1 MAIHSYV
8 IVYTILLNLFLQ
20 GRFTKMKRAIN
31 PDTIMSIGTA
41 YIGLEEKTP
50 TTKAQS
56 IFLKYRITT
65 RKMPNWLVLSMPR
78 QKHLRFYTCLPFF
91 ILGKCLY
98 SLVETNIGNA
108 TQKRRVIPHMTF
120 DRVLS
125 GLLEAFTN
133 SATPK
138 RQTVLY
144 VKKNTS
150 LA

>member
-1 MAIHSYV
+1 MHSYV
-8 IVYTILLNLFLQ
+8 IVYTILLSLFLQ

-41 YIGLEEKTP
+41 YIGFEEKMP
-50 TTKAQS
+50 TTKAYS

-91 ILGKCLY
+91 ILGKCLN
-98 SLVETNIGNA
+98 SFVETNIGKA
-108 TQKRRVIPHMTF
+108 TQKRRVIPHITF
-120 DRVLS
+120 DRVLP
-125 GLLEAFTN
+125 GLLEAFIN

-138 RQTVLY
+138 RQTVLQ